1 MTSAAAIREPK
12 REQALRSTDLDA
24 FAQRHA
30 QLAALLAQVES
41 SRDVARLAQDAERSQ
56 WQALDDAEKKLASMP
71 AGPER
76 DAFAERVRL
85 LRGVLLWDLDRAFKL
100 RAANTARDL
109 RQAGRELRDARQRL
123 DAIVAAGDLVPRK
136 AEGFAQRVTELS
148 ARVERI
154 GPAIDAVALAQE
166 RVLADLAVRE
176 LQAQKRRLA
185 NYATQAQFALA
196 SLHDGASTAGGGR

>member
-1 MTSAAAIREPK
+1 
-12 REQALRSTDLDA
+12 
-24 FAQRHA
+24 
-30 QLAALLAQVES
+30 
-41 SRDVARLAQDAERSQ
+41 
-56 WQALDDAEKKLASMP
+56 
-71 AGPER
+71 
-76 DAFAERVRL
+76 
-85 LRGVLLWDLDRAFKL
+85 L
-100 RAANTARDL
+100 RASNTARDL

-123 DAIVAAGDLVPRK
+123 DAIVAAGDLVPRNT
-136 AEGFAQRVTELS
+136 EGFAQRVTELS